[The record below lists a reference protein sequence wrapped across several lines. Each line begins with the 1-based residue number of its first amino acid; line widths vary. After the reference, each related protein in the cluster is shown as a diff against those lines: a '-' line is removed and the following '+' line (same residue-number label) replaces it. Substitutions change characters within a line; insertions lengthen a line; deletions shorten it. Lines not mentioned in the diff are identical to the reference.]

1 MTEENPLLDAQK
13 KFIDAVPFRA
23 MAREKKALEQTLG
36 MTLYTD
42 LKSPENSPSY
52 HRAIVEGF
60 LVNTEDTREASEENP
75 VSFSI
80 VGDVSPGDEFCP
92 GFLSGQAV
100 SVATGSIILEGD
112 YSVVRMWEAKR
123 DGNNITITRP
133 FPPRFFIEEE
143 GCEIKQGS
151 VVIEAGAVL
160 SPAYLGAAASLG
172 LETLEVASPPKVTV
186 FSSGD
191 EVIHHSEEM
200 RPGAIRDCNSVM
212 LSAAVME
219 AGGVPDFAGIMSDD
233 FDGFVRKARNA
244 LKTSDMLLISGGTA
258 VDGRDFISDLIRE
271 LGDLLVDGVQ
281 MRSGRPL
288 IMGVSD
294 GKPIVCV
301 AGYPP
306 EALRGFELFGVMA
319 IKQLLGRN
327 SKLGTF
333 TK

>member
-13 KFIDAVPFRA
+13 KFTGAVPFRA
-23 MAREKKALEQTLG
+23 MARERKELSQALG
-36 MTLYTD
+36 MTLYGD
-42 LKSPENSPSY
+42 LKAPENSPSY

-60 LVNTEDTREASEENP
+60 LVNTAETREASEEVP
-75 VSFSI
+75 VSFTV
-80 VGDVSPGDEFCP
+80 VGAVNPGDEYCP
-92 GFLSGQAV
+92 EILAGQAV
-100 SVATGSIILEGD
+100 SVATGSIIPEGD
-112 YSVVRMWEAKR
+112 YSIVRMWEAKR
-123 DGNNITITRP
+123 EGHNIMITRP

-160 SPAYLGAAASLG
+160 SPAYLGAAASFGLG
-172 LETLEVASPPKVTV
+172 TLEVATLPRVTV

-191 EVIHHSEEM
+191 EVIPHTEAQ

-219 AGGVPDFAGIMSDD
+219 AGGIPSFAGIMNDD
-233 FDGFVRKARNA
+233 FDRFVINARKA

-258 VDGRDFISDLIRE
+258 VGGRDFVSDLVRE
-271 LGDLLVDGVQ
+271 LGELLVDGVQ

-288 IMGVSD
+288 IMGIAD

-306 EALRGFELFGVMA
+306 EALRGFELFGIAA
-319 IKQLLGRN
+319 INRLLGRN
-327 SKLGTF
+327 SKLENN
-333 TK
+333 